1 MSLCFVSLLE
11 ISCVSQAKRV
21 DSRVIQSELTESV
34 EDLVLP
40 QVAKPLYRD
49 ETYWLMSEQRVFSKD
64 SILTGKILWQWS
76 KDGFLT
82 EELEYK
88 GESNLSKR
96 IVYTLESDNLI
107 VLEQFDGAGKLVS
120 KTNRE
125 IQNGLLIKDTVRL
138 PNDLVKT
145 IEEFSWDDQ
154 QRKILWTVLAQSGE
168 KVLTSYEYGEYGLQT
183 TRVLDGKGVTVKRFE
198 RIYDKG
204 LYIKEQEFDKSNRL
218 IGETQIEYEGTNIVQ
233 ENKVSPQGVLLSSFK
248 HMYDES
254 GNCIETTFL
263 DRKGNIVETKKFWW
277 QSFTRRVSI

>member
-1 MSLCFVSLLE
+1 M
-11 ISCVSQAKRV
+11 
-21 DSRVIQSELTESV
+21 DSRVSQSELTESV

-88 GESNLSKR
+88 GVSNLSKR

-168 KVLTSYEYGEYGLQT
+168 KVVTSYEYGEYGLQT